1 MCMSTA
7 EWIPSRPRT
16 KRSKVQVHRLT
27 RRRRCEVQVEKDMEL
42 KNLKLYLEN
51 RNIMEENEKLR
62 KKATLLHQENL
73 ALMSEFQT
81 KFPHFNRF
89 STTLFLVLNKQ

>member
-1 MCMSTA
+1 M
-7 EWIPSRPRT
+7 E
-16 KRSKVQVHRLT
+16 
-27 RRRRCEVQVEKDMEL
+27 EQVEKDMEL

-81 KFPHFNRF
+81 KFPHFDRS
-89 STTLFLVLNKQ
+89 STTFFLVLHEQ